1 MDVTGKV
8 LVVTGGGSGIGRE
21 VVLNLLRKGATVDA
35 LDLRQAGLDE
45 TAKLA
50 GEHATDL
57 TGHQVDVSDADA
69 LAATVDT
76 IIASRGAVDGVLNV
90 AGIIQHFVEVNDLTE
105 AEMQKVM
112 AVNFWGPVHL
122 TKALLPHLLTRP
134 EACVV
139 NVSSMGALAPVPG
152 QTLYGASKAAIKLF
166 TEGLY
171 AELRDTKVSVTVV
184 FPGAVATDI
193 ATNSD
198 AALAGQS
205 ADSAAATKITS
216 AVDAAEQIVTGI
228 EKGSYRVVIGSDA
241 RMLDRLSRL
250 SPQRATDM
258 IAKKMASLLQ
268 S

>member
-1 MDVTGKV
+1 MDVQGKV

-21 VVLNLLRKGATVDA
+21 VVLNLLRKGAAVEA

-45 TAKLA
+45 TARLA
-50 GEHATDL
+50 GEHATD
-57 TGHQVDVSDADA
+57 QVDVADA
-69 LAATVDT
+69 EALGATVEE
-76 IIASRGAVDGVLNV
+76 IVARRGAVDGLLNV
-90 AGIIQHFVEVNDLTE
+90 AGIIQHFITIADLSE
-105 AEMQKVM
+105 AEMQRVM

-122 TKALLPHLLTRP
+122 TRALLPHLLARP

-152 QTLYGASKAAIKLF
+152 QTIYGASKAAIKLF

-171 AELRDTKVSVTVV
+171 AECRDTGVRVTVV

-193 ATNSD
+193 ADNSD
-198 AALAGQS
+198 VVVAGQS
-205 ADSAAATKITS
+205 ADTAAPDKSTS

-228 EKGSYRVVIGSDA
+228 EKGSYRVVIGSEA

-250 SPQRATDM
+250 APQRATDM
-258 IAKKMASLLQ
+258 IAKKIANLLQ